1 MAKIQEDIINSS
13 LPGELKKQGVYALIV
28 LVTNLAM
35 KFAEKIIPALEKQLI
50 KLEGDCP
57 TPEELVKVVN
67 IRNNVLDQAN
77 TISKILKG
85 ITFTV
90 GLSKLGIDTLVKL
103 IIALKTAKITASLAA
118 KLLPVVP
125 GAVPAAISD
134 LDDIITE
141 KTFDR
146 FGNPKIPPTK
156 FALDSISVPLA
167 LMSFY
172 INEFIIKLNSLDDKI
187 KNCNTDPNLDLP
199 LPSSELVEISKAQ
212 KQAEE
217 SPNLSEYQGFI
228 FEIEEV
234 PFSPTVNRK
243 RALGKNQD
251 GITLIQTELSFTPSD
266 EVLINELKFIIDRDN
281 LKAY

>member
-134 LDDIITE
+134 LDDIITA

-212 KQAEE
+212 KQTEE